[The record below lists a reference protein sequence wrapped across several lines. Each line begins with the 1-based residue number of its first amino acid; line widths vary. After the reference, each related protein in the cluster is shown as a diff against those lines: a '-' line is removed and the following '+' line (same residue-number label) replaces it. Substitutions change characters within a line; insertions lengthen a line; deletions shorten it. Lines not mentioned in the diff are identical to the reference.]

1 MFVRVENDISTGF
14 VVQPLTVQYD
24 NRGFLNDPE
33 VFDQSETA
41 C

>member
-14 VVQPLTVQYD
+14 VVQPLTAEYD
-24 NRGFLNDPE
+24 NSRFLNDPE
-33 VFDQSETA
+33 VFNQSETA